1 MLSIIK
7 KHNTEQGIDY
17 VNQLQYTLLI
27 NRRGHKE
34 NKSNGTQIF
43 TDYSNAVIL
52 RAKPEESQNRDSSL
66 RSE

>member
-17 VNQLQYTLLI
+17 VNQLQYT